1 MSGSDFTGTRGGS
14 HYLGANG
21 KTGEQLPAEDQP
33 EWPGWR
39 VGVELT
45 PLEQEMRAKAEVGDL
60 VDRGEGPFDLADMQG
75 WGQERAIRAAVLR
88 YVLAVDDWPVDAKG
102 IRLRGVRISGPL
114 DLEGVTLRCALLLE
128 ACYLDADKPVC
139 LDHATAPR
147 LALTRCQLAGLTG
160 DTLSAREVNLKGS
173 TLTGPLQVQGAEI
186 TGQLNCRD
194 AKLTGQDEDGQ
205 ALVAFRMKLGADLL
219 LDEKF
224 TASGAIFLRG
234 ADITGY
240 LSCTGA
246 QLTGTDNNGN
256 ALSADGM
263 KVGGDVFFDE
273 KFTASGAIFLRGA
286 DITGYLSCTGAQL
299 TGTDNSGNALFA
311 DGMKVGGD
319 VYFDEKFTAS
329 GAIFLRGADIT
340 GYLSCRGAQ
349 LTGTGND
356 GRALSA
362 DGMKVGGDVYFDRK
376 FTAAGPVWLRG
387 ADIKGQLSCRGAK
400 LTGRNEYDYALFGET
415 MKVGG
420 DVFLDQGFT
429 AAGPLSLH
437 GADIKGELRC
447 RGAELTGRNQDGNA
461 LFGEGMKVGED
472 VLLDQGFTAAGTI
485 SLRSARV
492 DGSMLLC
499 PAALAGQ
506 DETALDAAQAQ
517 ITGRLVWAPTVRVVG
532 RVNLEGAACG
542 HLEDDW
548 GHARP
553 GGFWPAEG
561 QLRLDGFTYDR
572 FGGDHQA
579 TVGQRLEWIRSQ
591 YQRSG
596 KSRQGFAAQPYEQL
610 AAVYRRAGQ
619 DSQARKVAIA
629 RRADLRKYGNLAW
642 YRRFGNWFLEWS
654 IGYGYRTWQ
663 AGLVLVGVFVA
674 IAVLASFAQ
683 QHHLMVPV
691 GDTDALHFVPSV
703 TRCTSSYPCFSPVGY
718 AVDTVIPLISVH
730 QADFWGPNAH
740 TILGHAWASATR
752 AATVLGWA
760 LVTLL
765 LAGYTGIVRRD

>member
-246 QLTGTDNNGN
+246 QLTGTDN
-256 ALSADGM
+256 
-263 KVGGDVFFDE
+263 
-273 KFTASGAIFLRGA
+273 
-286 DITGYLSCTGAQL
+286 
-299 TGTDNSGNALFA
+299 SGNALF
-311 DGMKVGGD
+311 
-319 VYFDEKFTAS
+319 
-329 GAIFLRGADIT
+329 
-340 GYLSCRGAQ
+340 
-349 LTGTGND
+349 
-356 GRALSA
+356 A

-461 LFGEGMKVGED
+461 LFGDGMKVGED

-730 QADFWGPNAH
+730 QADYWGPNAH